1 VQQEIQNAS
10 YEFQQRIDRLE
21 QVVVGVN
28 AFHVG
33 QEKPIPLQ
41 RIDEDLE
48 RKQVE
53 RLRAFRL
60 KRNAAKADAALSR
73 IGESARNGNNLMP
86 LIIDAV
92 ESECTVGEIADAMRK
107 VFGEYKEVMVI

>member
-1 VQQEIQNAS
+1 V
-10 YEFQQRIDRLE
+10 DRVE

-28 AFHVG
+28 AFQIG
-33 QEKPIPLQ
+33 EEKAIPLQ

-48 RKQVE
+48 RRQVE

-60 KRNAAKADAALSR
+60 KRNSANATAAIDRINEAAR
-73 IGESARNGNNLMP
+73 TGTNLMP
-86 LIIDAV
+86 LIIEAV
-92 ESECTVGEIADAMRK
+92 EAECTVGEIADAMRK